1 MSLEDSSVEPSEAG
15 GGLSF
20 LAGAVISCI
29 QGHPVPFLCLTGVK
43 LGSNW
48 DLLKLPHASPTTS
61 LQLHT
66 GPGWIWCMSSS
77 TSMADSCLGAGRP
90 PPPPPHTHHTHNTAM
105 FDSWVKVGLTQNTRA
120 GTGERGGETSTTRS
134 RAPEFVLVS
143 PDRPPPVADVVQPL
157 AAAGHVADVPVL
169 QDGEAEDVLQQLAR
183 QVGELLVAR
192 LGGNPIE
199 ALLRGSG
206 YRRRHLFCL
215 PTITSLCRPRPLMA
229 QGAGPEAGCAARGG
243 L

>member
-1 MSLEDSSVEPSEAG
+1 MK
-15 GGLSF
+15 
-20 LAGAVISCI
+20 LA
-29 QGHPVPFLCLTGVK
+29 
-43 LGSNW
+43 
-48 DLLKLPHASPTTS
+48 HASPTTS

-77 TSMADSCLGAGRP
+77 TSMADSCLGAGRA
-90 PPPPPHTHHTHNTAM
+90 PPHTHTPHTPHSHVRVLGESGIDT
-105 FDSWVKVGLTQNTRA
+105 KHTRKNR
-120 GTGERGGETSTTRS
+120 GEGGGETSTTRS

-229 QGAGPEAGCAARGG
+229 QGAGPGAGCAARGG
-243 L
+243 P